1 MRNSRHLARGRT
13 LPLLLFLLS
22 LSLIATAQTTFPVNG
37 VADPRQHC
45 YAFTH
50 ATIVKDGQSTL
61 TNAALVIRDGLIV
74 GAGAGLAIPADAM
87 VIDCSGKYIYPSFI
101 DLYSDYGMPVA
112 EGRPGRAAGFDF
124 RAPAQIES
132 NTKGAYNW
140 NQAIH
145 PETDASRLFTSDDAR
160 AKPLRESGFGTVLSH
175 VKDGIARGTGVVVT
189 LTDEKD
195 NFAIVKEK
203 ASAHYSLNKGTS
215 TQSYPSSLMGSI
227 ALLRQTYIDGQW
239 YKTMPA
245 HEGTNLS
252 LQAWNDQQSLPQI
265 FEGDDKWGDLHG
277 DRIGDEFGVQYIIKA
292 GENEYQRIADIT
304 ATKATYIVP
313 VNFPQAM
320 DVEDPDDARF
330 VSLADMKHWE
340 LAPPIPAPLKR
351 PESPSASPART

>member
-1 MRNSRHLARGRT
+1 MECPSQKDAAAPPDSISGPPPRWNPIPKGPTTGTRPFIPRRT
-13 LPLLLFLLS
+13 LRASS
-22 LSLIATAQTTFPVNG
+22 LS
-37 VADPRQHC
+37 D
-45 YAFTH
+45 
-50 ATIVKDGQSTL
+50 
-61 TNAALVIRDGLIV
+61 
-74 GAGAGLAIPADAM
+74 
-87 VIDCSGKYIYPSFI
+87 
-101 DLYSDYGMPVA
+101 
-112 EGRPGRAAGFDF
+112 E
-124 RAPAQIES
+124 
-132 NTKGAYNW
+132 
-140 NQAIH
+140 
-145 PETDASRLFTSDDAR
+145 AR
-160 AKPLRESGFGTVLSH
+160 ANPLRESGFGTVLSH

-203 ASAHYSLNKGTS
+203 ASAHYSLSKGTS

-245 HEGTNLS
+245 HEGANLS

-292 GENEYQRIADIT
+292 GENEYQRIADIA
-304 ATKATYIVP
+304 ATKAAFIVP

-320 DVEDPDDARF
+320 DVEDPDNARF

-340 LAPPIPAPLKR
+340 LAPTNPGAFEKAGITFCLTTADLKDPNNSCPMSARPLITASPKQRPSMPSRKR
-351 PESPSASPART
+351 PPPWSVSMIRSAASTQANWPTSSSPPVPSLMKRPASWRTGSAAKSSP